1 MKKSMR
7 LLLIAVLVLTS
18 VTGCGSSLKVDENTV
33 YVQKKGK
40 ITGAAVESF
49 DKDYYN
55 AEELKEYV
63 EERVAAY
70 TASHDD
76 KSVQIDGFS
85 VEEGT
90 ARLNIKYA
98 GYEDYAEFNGVE
110 MFVGTVPMAMVA
122 GYDFEG
128 TFLQAVDGELV
139 AEATKED
146 VTADDEYK
154 VVILSEKV
162 NVKVDGTILYTSAD
176 YTSLTAKDTVAIKL
190 PEDAQ
195 DGEELKLTYIIY
207 K

>member
-7 LLLIAVLVLTS
+7 LLLIAALVLTS
-18 VTGCGSSLKVDENTV
+18 FTACGGSLKVDENTV

-40 ITGAAVESF
+40 ITGATVESF
-49 DKDYYN
+49 DKDYYD
-55 AEELKEYV
+55 AEELKAYV

-76 KSVQIDGFS
+76 KSVQMDGFS

-98 GYEDYAEFNGVE
+98 DYKDYAEFNGVE
-110 MFVGTVPMAMVA
+110 MFVGTLPMAMVA
-122 GYDFEG
+122 GYDFDC
-128 TFLQAVDGELV
+128 TFLQAVDGELTS
-139 AEATKED
+139 EASKDD
-146 VTADDEYK
+146 VIANDEYK